1 MNNSQTN
8 GKRMNSEQILA
19 RLIAFD
25 TTSTTSNLQLI
36 DFVRNLLDEQ
46 AIASQLVHN
55 DDRSCANLYATIG
68 PDNIG
73 GVMLSGHTDVVP
85 TTGQDWNSD
94 PYQMLGDDQLLIG
107 RGACDMKGF
116 IACVLA
122 ALPQISAG
130 SLQTPIHLAFSYDE
144 EIGCVGAKR
153 LVETMAGFEVKPRI
167 GLIGE
172 PTDMAMVLGHKGKV
186 SYRVTVTGLSCHS
199 AYISNGVNAV
209 EYAAELIAFIR
220 AMNARVQQ
228 QQLDQSYSV
237 PHSTFHVGNIKG
249 GTALNIVPKQCQFEF
264 EIRNLPQQDIET
276 LVHDIKHYANDV
288 LLADMRER
296 FPETAIEF
304 DELSYYPGLHTD
316 PASTVIAYTRAINPI
331 DRIGDNVSFGT
342 EAGLFDD
349 IGINCLVCGP
359 GSIDQAHKPDEFVKR
374 EQMAYCDQMIENLV
388 HRCRQ
393 TAEFE

>member
-1 MNNSQTN
+1 MNNKQ
-8 GKRMNSEQILA
+8 MNSEQILA

-153 LVETMAGFEVKPRI
+153 LVETMAGFEVRPRI

>member
-1 MNNSQTN
+1 MNANSMN
-8 GKRMNSEQILA
+8 SKGMNSEQILA

-25 TTSTTSNLQLI
+25 TTSSTSNLQLI
-36 DFVRNLLDEQ
+36 DFVRNLLDEH
-46 AIASQLVHN
+46 AIHSQLVHN

-94 PYQMLGDDQLLIG
+94 PYRMLGDDQLLIG

-220 AMNARVQQ
+220 AMNTRVQQ

-237 PHSTFHVGNIKG
+237 PHSTFHVGNIQG
-249 GTALNIVPKQCQFEF
+249 GTALNIVPRQCQFEF
-264 EIRNLPQQDIET
+264 EIRNLPQQDIKT
-276 LVHDIKHYANDV
+276 LAHDIKHYANDV
-288 LLADMRER
+288 LLADMRGR
-296 FPETAIEF
+296 YPDAAIEF

-374 EQMAYCDQMIENLV
+374 EQLAYCDQMLENLV
-388 HRCRQ
+388 HRCRE
-393 TAEFE
+393 ASEFT

>member
-1 MNNSQTN
+1 MNNKQ
-8 GKRMNSEQILA
+8 MNSEQILA

-153 LVETMAGFEVKPRI
+153 LVETMAGFEVRPRI

-304 DELSYYPGLHTD
+304 EELSYYPGLHTD

>member
-1 MNNSQTN
+1 V
-8 GKRMNSEQILA
+8 NSEAILA

-36 DFVRNLLDEQ
+36 DFVRNLLDDHG
-46 AIASQLVHN
+46 IGSQLVHN
-55 DDRSCANLYATIG
+55 DDQSRANLYATIG
-68 PDNIG
+68 PDDIG

-94 PYQMLGDDQLLIG
+94 PYQLSSSGDLLVG

-122 ALPQISAG
+122 GLPQLSAAR
-130 SLQTPIHLAFSYDE
+130 LQTPIHLAFSYDE

-153 LVETMAGFEVKPRI
+153 LVESMAGFEVKPRI

-172 PTDMAMVLGHKGKV
+172 PTDMSMVLGHKGKA
-186 SYRVTVTGLSCHS
+186 SYRVRVTGLSCHS

-220 AMNARVQQ
+220 GMNSRVQQ
-228 QQLDQSYSV
+228 QVNDASYSV
-237 PHSTFHVGNIKG
+237 PHSTFHVGNIRG
-249 GTALNIVPKQCQFEF
+249 GTALNIVPRECEFEF

-276 LVHDIKHYANDV
+276 LVHEIRHYASDV
-288 LLADMRER
+288 LLVEMCTRY
-296 FPETAIEF
+296 PESEIRF
-304 DELSYYPGLHTD
+304 DEMSHYPGLHTD
-316 PASTVIAYTRAINPI
+316 PASTVIAYTRSINPI
-331 DRIGDNVSFGT
+331 DKIGDNVSFGT
-342 EAGLFDD
+342 EAGLFDG

-359 GSIDQAHKPDEFVKR
+359 GSIDQAHKPDEYVSR
-374 EQMAYCDQMIENLV
+374 VQMQYCDQMIENLV
-388 HRCRQ
+388 LRCGEPSQ
-393 TAEFE
+393 FG

>member
-1 MNNSQTN
+1 MNNPL
-8 GKRMNSEQILA
+8 MNSEEILA

-36 DFVRNLLDEQ
+36 DFVRNLLEDYS
-46 AIASQLVHN
+46 ITSQLVHN
-55 DDRSCANLYATIG
+55 DDRSRANLYATIG
-68 PDNIG
+68 PDDAG

-85 TTGQDWNSD
+85 TTGQDWQSD
-94 PYQMLGDDQLLIG
+94 PYQMTSADELLVG

-116 IACVLA
+116 IACVLS
-122 ALPQISAG
+122 ALPAISARR
-130 SLQTPIHLAFSYDE
+130 LQTPIHLAFSYDE
-144 EIGCVGAKR
+144 EIGCVGAKQ

-220 AMNARVQQ
+220 AMNSRVQQ

-237 PHSTFHVGNIKG
+237 PHSTFHVGNING
-249 GTALNIVPKQCQFEF
+249 GTALNIVPRQCEFEF

-276 LVHDIKHYANDV
+276 LVHDIKHYANDT
-288 LLADMRER
+288 LLADMRAR
-296 FPETAIEF
+296 YPDATIEF
-304 DELSYYPGLHTD
+304 NELSYYPGLHTD
-316 PASTVIAYTRAINPI
+316 PAATVIAYTRAVNPI

-342 EAGLFDD
+342 EAGLFND
-349 IGINCLVCGP
+349 IGISCLVCGP

-374 EQMAYCDQMIENLV
+374 EQMSYCDQMIENLV
-388 HRCRQ
+388 HRCRE

>member
-1 MNNSQTN
+1 MMSST
-8 GKRMNSEQILA
+8 RMNSETILA

-25 TTSTTSNLQLI
+25 TTSTTSNLELI
-36 DFVRNLLDEQ
+36 DFVRNLLEDHG
-46 AIASQLVHN
+46 ARSQLVHN
-55 DDRSCANLYATIG
+55 DDHSCANLYATIG
-68 PDNIG
+68 PDQVG

-94 PYQMLGDDQLLIG
+94 PYQMLTGDELLTG

-122 ALPQISAG
+122 ALPLIRDRP
-130 SLQTPIHLAFSYDE
+130 LHTPLHLAFSYDE

-153 LVETMAGFEVKPRI
+153 LVETMAGFEVKPRV

-220 AMNARVQQ
+220 SMNQRVQQ

-237 PHSTFHVGNIKG
+237 PYSTFHVGNIRG

-264 EIRNLPQQDIET
+264 EIRNLPQQDIDT
-276 LVHDIKHYANDV
+276 LVHDIRHYASDV
-288 LLADMRER
+288 LLTDMLARY
-296 FPETAIEF
+296 PEASIEF

-316 PASTVIAYTRAINPI
+316 PASAVIACTRAINPI

-359 GSIDQAHKPDEFVKR
+359 GSIDQAHKPDEFVRR
-374 EQMAYCDQMIENLV
+374 EQLRYCDQMLENLV
-388 HRCRQ
+388 HRCRE
-393 TAEFE
+393 TSDFV

>member
-1 MNNSQTN
+1 MNSNQTN
-8 GKRMNSEQILA
+8 GKRMNSEEILA

-36 DFVRNLLDEQ
+36 DFIRNLLDEH

-55 DDRSCANLYATIG
+55 DDRSRANLYATIG

-85 TTGQDWNSD
+85 TTGQDWNSN
-94 PYQMLGDDQLLIG
+94 PYQMLSDDQLLIG

-122 ALPQISAG
+122 ALPEIGAD

-153 LVETMAGFEVKPRI
+153 LVETMEGFEVKPRI

-220 AMNARVQQ
+220 AMNTRVQQ

-249 GTALNIVPKQCQFEF
+249 GTALNIVPRQCEFEF

-296 FPETAIEF
+296 YPEAAIEF

-316 PASTVIAYTRAINPI
+316 PASTVIAYTRAINPV

-374 EQMAYCDQMIENLV
+374 EQMLCCDQMIENLV

>member
-1 MNNSQTN
+1 
-8 GKRMNSEQILA
+8 MNSEQILA

-36 DFVRNLLDEQ
+36 DFIRNLLDEQ

-85 TTGQDWNSD
+85 TTGQDWNSN
-94 PYQMLGDDQLLIG
+94 PYQMLSDDQLLVG

-122 ALPQISAG
+122 ALPQISAD

-153 LVETMAGFEVKPRI
+153 LVETMAGFEVRPRI